1 MRSLNEYTVAVLETI
16 HPTQCNNINFE
27 MNGHISRE
35 LWKLDVPI

>member
-1 MRSLNEYTVAVLETI
+1 MRSLNEYTVEVLEI

-27 MNGHISRE
+27 MNGHILRE

>member
-16 HPTQCNNINFE
+16 RRTQCNNINFE

-35 LWKLDVPI
+35 LCKLDVPI